1 MDSPF
6 KPLID
11 VIHSSTIDTWK
22 ERNENALAALFGTR
36 YAKRAEK
43 SVALRAP
50 DMKGSD
56 SGVPYAAYIHPSN
69 TIHPMKSL
77 RSCRRR
83 VRRALVRKCLISRQE
98 NWRYLGRRRR
108 VCPRRLSKRIREN
121 LLFKQFGR
129 GRAQAEGRRRQC

>member
-6 KPLID
+6 NSLVD
-11 VIHSSTIDTWK
+11 VIYSSTIDTWK

-36 YAKRAEK
+36 YSKRAEK

-69 TIHPMKSL
+69 PDAGAYSG
-77 RSCRRR
+77 R
-83 VRRALVRKCLISRQE
+83 V
-98 NWRYLGRRRR
+98 
-108 VCPRRLSKRIREN
+108 
-121 LLFKQFGR
+121 
-129 GRAQAEGRRRQC
+129 AQT